1 MGRGRRG
8 ALKRRP
14 NQGISGVR
22 SVPRSGSISACEYGQ
37 RVTPTSTLVS
47 PCCANYPAT
56 SRPIP
61 TNRWRSEFEPTTPGS
76 PRTTGKSSASYSF
89 NRGTSSAQITFLAVL
104 PEMHRRG
111 IGEAITSKAIEH
123 ARSLGLRA
131 IEVKTLDESSGY
143 EPYMYIGTRAFWESM
158 GFVQIDCIDPLPG
171 WQPGNPS
178 AIYVLPLA

>member
-1 MGRGRRG
+1 MRV
-8 ALKRRP
+8 RP
-14 NQGISGVR
+14 ASDADVDACIGVLRELPGYFTPETHQQVAIGVR
-22 SVPRSGSISACEYGQ
+22 ADDAWLAEDDGQVVGFLLLQQRYKLSAE
-37 RVTPTSTLVS
+37 
-47 PCCANYPAT
+47 
-56 SRPIP
+56 
-61 TNRWRSEFEPTTPGS
+61 
-76 PRTTGKSSASYSF
+76 
-89 NRGTSSAQITFLAVL
+89 ITFAAVL

-143 EPYMYIGTRAFWESM
+143 EPYIGTRAFWESM